1 MKFLFQM
8 DDPKK
13 INISEDSTYMI
24 IKESLNRGLEC
35 FYNDPNWVYADINRK
50 NKIKS
55 HIFRL
60 FLKDNGKL
68 TYDIKNKIN
77 VDLENFSAIFIRQDP
92 PYDMKYISNTYLLEK
107 LKKPMV
113 INNPSELRNFPE
125 KHIMMNFPDL
135 TPSTI
140 ISSDVEVLIKFIEKN
155 NEVILKPAYGNGG
168 LGIVKV
174 DASKKNIKNFLSK
187 YINQFSNNPIIAQRF
202 LKNYIKG
209 DKRVILINGTVEG
222 SVLRVPKKN
231 SIKSNFHAGG
241 SAVKTSL
248 NKKEKL
254 ICQKIKNF
262 LINKRLYFVGIDIID
277 GFLTEIN
284 ITSPTGIQEINRL
297 DGVNIEKSIIDF
309 VLKSLK

>member
-13 INISEDSTYMI
+13 INIFEDSTYMI
-24 IKESLNRGLEC
+24 IKESLNRGIEC

-55 HIFRL
+55 HIFKL
-60 FLKDNGKL
+60 FLKDNGTL

-77 VDLENFSAIFIRQDP
+77 VDLENFNAIFIRQDP

-174 DASKKNIKNFLSK
+174 DVSKRNIKNFLSK

-209 DKRVILINGTVEG
+209 DKRVILINGNVKG

-262 LINKRLYFVGIDIID
+262 LINKKLYFVGIDIID

>member
-24 IKESLNRGLEC
+24 IKESLNRGIEC

-55 HIFRL
+55 HIFRI
-60 FLKDNGKL
+60 FLKDNGTL

-174 DASKKNIKNFLSK
+174 DASKRNLTNFLSK

-202 LKNYIKG
+202 LKNYIRG
-209 DKRVILINGTVEG
+209 DKRVILINGNVKG

-262 LINKRLYFVGIDIID
+262 LINKKLYFVGIDIID
-277 GFLTEIN
+277 GFLTEIT

-297 DGVNIEKSIIDF
+297 DGVNIEKSIINF

>member
-24 IKESLNRGLEC
+24 IKESLNRGIEC
-35 FYNDPNWVYADINRK
+35 FYNDPNWVYADINHK

-55 HIFRL
+55 HIFKL
-60 FLKDNGKL
+60 FLKDNGTL

-77 VDLENFSAIFIRQDP
+77 VDLENFNAIFIRQDP

-209 DKRVILINGTVEG
+209 DKRVILINGAVKG

-262 LINKRLYFVGIDIID
+262 LIKKRLYFVGIDIID

>member
-24 IKESLNRGLEC
+24 IKESLNRGIEC

-55 HIFRL
+55 HIFRI
-60 FLKDNGKL
+60 FLKDNGTL

-174 DASKKNIKNFLSK
+174 DASKRNLTNFLSK

-202 LKNYIKG
+202 LKNYISG
-209 DKRVILINGTVEG
+209 DKRVILINGNVKG

-262 LINKRLYFVGIDIID
+262 LINKKLYFVGIDIID

-297 DGVNIEKSIIDF
+297 DGVNIEKSIINF

>member
-13 INISEDSTYMI
+13 INIFEDSTYMI
-24 IKESLNRGLEC
+24 IKESLNRGIEC

-55 HIFRL
+55 HIFKL
-60 FLKDNGKL
+60 FLKDNGTL

-77 VDLENFSAIFIRQDP
+77 VDLENFNAIFIRQDP

-174 DASKKNIKNFLSK
+174 DVSKRNIKNFLSK

-209 DKRVILINGTVEG
+209 DKRVILINGNVKG

>member
-24 IKESLNRGLEC
+24 IKESLNRGIKC

-55 HIFRL
+55 HIFRI
-60 FLKDNGKL
+60 FLKDNGTL

-174 DASKKNIKNFLSK
+174 DASKRNLTNFLSK

-202 LKNYIKG
+202 LKNYIRG
-209 DKRVILINGTVEG
+209 DKRVILINGNVKG

-262 LINKRLYFVGIDIID
+262 LINKKLYFVGIDIID

-297 DGVNIEKSIIDF
+297 DGVNIEKSIINF

>member
-24 IKESLNRGLEC
+24 IKESLNRGIEC
-35 FYNDPNWVYADINRK
+35 FYNDPNWVYADINHK

-55 HIFRL
+55 HIFKL
-60 FLKDNGKL
+60 FLKDNGTL

-209 DKRVILINGTVEG
+209 DKRVILINGTVKG

-262 LINKRLYFVGIDIID
+262 LINKKLYFVGIDIID

-297 DGVNIEKSIIDF
+297 DGVNIEKSIINF

>member
-24 IKESLNRGLEC
+24 IKESLNRGIKC
-35 FYNDPNWVYADINRK
+35 FYNDPNWVYADINHK

-55 HIFRL
+55 HIFKL
-60 FLKDNGKL
+60 FLKDNGTL

-77 VDLENFSAIFIRQDP
+77 VDLENFNAIFIRQDP

-209 DKRVILINGTVEG
+209 DKRVILINGTVKG

>member
-24 IKESLNRGLEC
+24 IKESLNRGIEC

-55 HIFRL
+55 HIFRI
-60 FLKDNGKL
+60 FLKDNGTL

-174 DASKKNIKNFLSK
+174 DASKRNLKNFLSK

-202 LKNYIKG
+202 LKNYIRG
-209 DKRVILINGTVEG
+209 DKRVILINGNVKG

-262 LINKRLYFVGIDIID
+262 LINKKLYFVGIDIID

-297 DGVNIEKSIIDF
+297 DGVNIEKSIINF

>member
-24 IKESLNRGLEC
+24 IKESLNRGIEC
-35 FYNDPNWVYADINRK
+35 FYNDPNWVYADINHK

-55 HIFRL
+55 HIFKL
-60 FLKDNGKL
+60 FLKDNGTL

-209 DKRVILINGTVEG
+209 DKRVILINGTVKG

>member
-24 IKESLNRGLEC
+24 IKESLNRGIEC

-55 HIFRL
+55 HIFRI
-60 FLKDNGKL
+60 FLKDNGTL

-174 DASKKNIKNFLSK
+174 GASKRNLKNF
-187 YINQFSNNPIIAQRF
+187 YQ
-202 LKNYIKG
+202 
-209 DKRVILINGTVEG
+209 
-222 SVLRVPKKN
+222 
-231 SIKSNFHAGG
+231 SI
-241 SAVKTSL
+241 
-248 NKKEKL
+248 
-254 ICQKIKNF
+254 
-262 LINKRLYFVGIDIID
+262 
-277 GFLTEIN
+277 
-284 ITSPTGIQEINRL
+284 
-297 DGVNIEKSIIDF
+297 
-309 VLKSLK
+309 

>member
-24 IKESLNRGLEC
+24 IKESLNRGIEC
-35 FYNDPNWVYADINRK
+35 FYNDPNWVYADINHK

-55 HIFRL
+55 HIFKL
-60 FLKDNGKL
+60 FLKDNGTL

-77 VDLENFSAIFIRQDP
+77 VDLDNFNAIFIRQDP

-113 INNPSELRNFPE
+113 INNPSESRNFPE

-209 DKRVILINGTVEG
+209 DKRVILINGNVKG

-297 DGVNIEKSIIDF
+297 DGVNIEKSIINF

>member
-1 MKFLFQM
+1 M

-24 IKESLNRGLEC
+24 IKESLNRGIEC
-35 FYNDPNWVYADINRK
+35 FYNDPNWVYADINHK

-55 HIFRL
+55 HIFKL
-60 FLKDNGKL
+60 FLKDNGTL

-209 DKRVILINGTVEG
+209 DKRVILINGTVKG

-262 LINKRLYFVGIDIID
+262 LINKKLYFVGIDIID

-297 DGVNIEKSIIDF
+297 DGVNIEKSIINF

>member
-24 IKESLNRGLEC
+24 IKESLNRGIEC
-35 FYNDPNWVYADINRK
+35 FYNDPNWVYADINHK

-55 HIFRL
+55 HIYKL
-60 FLKDNGKL
+60 FLKDNGTL
-68 TYDIKNKIN
+68 TYDIKNKMN

-209 DKRVILINGTVEG
+209 DKRVILINGTVKG

>member
-24 IKESLNRGLEC
+24 IKESLNRGIEC
-35 FYNDPNWVYADINRK
+35 FYNDPNWVYADINLK

-55 HIFRL
+55 HIFRI
-60 FLKDNGKL
+60 FLKDNGTL

-174 DASKKNIKNFLSK
+174 DASKRNLTNFLSK

-202 LKNYIKG
+202 LKNYIRG
-209 DKRVILINGTVEG
+209 DKRVILINGNVKG

-262 LINKRLYFVGIDIID
+262 LINKKLYFVGIDIID

-297 DGVNIEKSIIDF
+297 DGVNIEKSIINF

>member
-1 MKFLFQM
+1 M

-24 IKESLNRGLEC
+24 IKESLNRGIEC

-60 FLKDNGKL
+60 FFKDNGKL
-68 TYDIKNKIN
+68 TYNIKNKIN

-113 INNPSELRNFPE
+113 VNNPSELRNFPE

-262 LINKRLYFVGIDIID
+262 LINKKLYFVGIDIID

>member
-24 IKESLNRGLEC
+24 IKESLNRGIEC
-35 FYNDPNWVYADINRK
+35 FYNDPNWVYADINHK

-55 HIFRL
+55 HIFKL
-60 FLKDNGKL
+60 FLKDNGTL

-77 VDLENFSAIFIRQDP
+77 VDLENFNAIFIRQDP

-209 DKRVILINGTVEG
+209 DKRVILI
-222 SVLRVPKKN
+222 VPKKN

>member
-24 IKESLNRGLEC
+24 IKESLNRGIEC

-60 FLKDNGKL
+60 FLKDNGTL

-77 VDLENFSAIFIRQDP
+77 VDLENFNAIFIRQDP

-209 DKRVILINGTVEG
+209 DKRVILINGTVKG

-262 LINKRLYFVGIDIID
+262 LIKKRLYFVGIDIID

>member
-24 IKESLNRGLEC
+24 IKESLNRGIEC
-35 FYNDPNWVYADINRK
+35 FYNDPNWVYADINHK

-55 HIFRL
+55 HIFKL
-60 FLKDNGKL
+60 FLKDNGTL

-77 VDLENFSAIFIRQDP
+77 VDLENFNAIFIRQDP

-209 DKRVILINGTVEG
+209 DKRVILINGTVKG

-297 DGVNIEKSIIDF
+297 DGVNIEKSIINF

>member
-24 IKESLNRGLEC
+24 IKESLNRGIKC
-35 FYNDPNWVYADINRK
+35 FYNDPNWVYADINHK

-55 HIFRL
+55 HIFKL
-60 FLKDNGKL
+60 FLKDNGTL

-77 VDLENFSAIFIRQDP
+77 VDLENFNAIFIRQDP

-113 INNPSELRNFPE
+113 VNNPSELRNFPE

-174 DASKKNIKNFLSK
+174 DASKRNIKNFLLK

-202 LKNYIKG
+202 LKNYVKG
-209 DKRVILINGTVEG
+209 DKRVILINGTVKG

-262 LINKRLYFVGIDIID
+262 LINKKLYFVGIDIID

>member
-1 MKFLFQM
+1 M

-24 IKESLNRGLEC
+24 IKESLNRGIEC

-55 HIFRL
+55 HIFRI
-60 FLKDNGKL
+60 FLKDNGTL

-174 DASKKNIKNFLSK
+174 DASKRNLKNFLSK

-202 LKNYIKG
+202 LKNYIRG
-209 DKRVILINGTVEG
+209 DKRVILINGNVKG

-262 LINKRLYFVGIDIID
+262 LINKKLYFVGIDIID

-297 DGVNIEKSIIDF
+297 DGVNIEKSIINF

>member
-24 IKESLNRGLEC
+24 IKESLNRGIEC
-35 FYNDPNWVYADINRK
+35 FYNDPNWVYADINHK

-55 HIFRL
+55 HIFKL
-60 FLKDNGKL
+60 FLKDNGTL

-77 VDLENFSAIFIRQDP
+77 VDLENFNAIFIRQDP

-209 DKRVILINGTVEG
+209 DKRVILINGTVKG

-284 ITSPTGIQEINRL
+284 TTSPTGIQEINRL